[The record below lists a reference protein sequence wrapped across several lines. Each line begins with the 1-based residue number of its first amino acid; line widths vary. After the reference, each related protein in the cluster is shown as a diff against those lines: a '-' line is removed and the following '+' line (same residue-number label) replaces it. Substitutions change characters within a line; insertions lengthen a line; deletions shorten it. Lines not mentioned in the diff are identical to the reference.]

1 MTDTV
6 PGLRID
12 DARYS
17 PRMLRIIAN
26 AERLGCHVVWH
37 RGVGFGY
44 VKPYYTPS
52 TPHVRFAVDG
62 NRLRLLPQKAPQS

>member
-26 AERLGCHVVWH
+26 AERLGCDVVWQ
-37 RGVGFGY
+37 RGAGFGY
-44 VKPYYTPS
+44 LAKPCTMG
-52 TPHVRFAVDG
+52 TPHVRFAVEG
-62 NRLRLLPQKAPQS
+62 NRLRLLPQKVKQS

>member
-1 MTDTV
+1 MTDTFPASRV
-6 PGLRID
+6 TDCP
-12 DARYS
+12 YS

-62 NRLRLLPQKAPQS
+62 NRLRLLPQKAPRS